1 MNNSYSRS
9 IGLMAISIG
18 ITSFIGLLTYGMA
31 GFGVLASFILTM
43 LPFNLTPLLSTT
55 PLLAIRAFI
64 IVIGALLNIGLVW
77 MIYLDFRTKST
88 WFSPFVLMTGMFGS
102 FVVLIGSAFELLNRV
117 VGHHLIIWF
126 PLGQTLSII
135 VVGYAFIGIWLLLLN
150 YPARL
155 HDTWSRRLAWSGII
169 AGAMMAI
176 GLLAI
181 PRIFIPYVSLSHLIV
196 PELGE
201 MAGNLG
207 WMFFY
212 PIWCISLGFVYLK
225 GMYGGEHPQ
234 NFVPLRTAPSQRE

>member
-9 IGLMAISIG
+9 IGWMALSIG
-18 ITSFIGLLTYGMA
+18 ITSFMGLTIYGMA
-31 GFGVLASFILTM
+31 GFGVLTSYVLTM
-43 LPFNLTPLLSTT
+43 RPFNMTPFLSIT

-64 IVIGALLNIGLVW
+64 IVIGALLNLRFVW
-77 MIYLDFRTKST
+77 MIYLDFRAKLT
-88 WFSPFVLMTGMFGS
+88 WFSPFMLMIGMIGS
-102 FVVLIGSAFELLNRV
+102 FIVLIGSAFELLNRI
-117 VGHHLIIWF
+117 VGHNLIIWF

-135 VVGYAFIGIWLLLLN
+135 VAGYGFIGIWLLLLN
-150 YPARL
+150 YQARL

-176 GLLAI
+176 GLLSI
-181 PRIFIPYVSLSHLIV
+181 PRIFIPYVSLYHLIV

-201 MAGNLG
+201 LAGSLG